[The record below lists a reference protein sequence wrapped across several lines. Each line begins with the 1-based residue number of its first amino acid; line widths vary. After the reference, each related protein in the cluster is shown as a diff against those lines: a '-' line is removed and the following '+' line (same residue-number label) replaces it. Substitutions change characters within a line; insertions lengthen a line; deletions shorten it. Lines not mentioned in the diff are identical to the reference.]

1 MELTKAKI
9 EEFKDEIEG
18 LTGYNLIVK
27 EIEENLPKNSD
38 ISIESCKSLIEGL
51 CKKSLELISDKYNDD
66 IQVRRNCEGKM
77 TYLVRM
83 AFDEVYRT
91 GFERDLHM
99 SLYKIIKNKD
109 RIDSLIASATS
120 EMQKNAKKAVDK
132 ITAIRHD
139 RGDISHG
146 RIYPKPTESELHLA
160 NSIKSIT
167 DGICSFMI
175 HELAIQYE
183 IKKED
188 DKKLVYKKEEEY
200 NEWLD
205 DQNDNLITK
214 IDFSRLLFDNSYEK
228 YEEIYYAE
236 YQDYLDTL
244 VDDDTD
250 ESADTQPVESVQRE
264 VENLINTFEEE
275 EFWTAERL
283 ELLQGLTDD
292 YKFKFEE
299 SKTAIEEYLFT
310 DKDPL
315 PDEAIGILQERPS
328 LKERKE
334 RVEFAIS
341 RIKMIA
347 GMLSQNDE
355 EE

>member
-9 EEFKDEIEG
+9 EEFKDDIEG
-18 LTGYNLIVK
+18 LTGYSLIVK
-27 EIEENLPKNSD
+27 EIEENLPKNPD

-160 NSIKSIT
+160 NSIQSIT

-183 IKKED
+183 IKKEE

-236 YQDYLDTL
+236 YQDHLLTL
-244 VDDDTD
+244 EGEDAED
-250 ESADTQPVESVQRE
+250 SADTQPVVEAVQKE
-264 VENLINTFEEE
+264 IISLVNTFDEKT
-275 EFWTAERL
+275 FWTEERL
-283 ELLQGLTDD
+283 EKLKAYALSQDLYEDKLKSFIED
-292 YKFKFEE
+292 YYF
-299 SKTAIEEYLFT
+299 SGIEPRR
-310 DKDPL
+310 DKVYEVMKYP
-315 PDEAIGILQERPS
+315 PS
-328 LKERKE
+328 LADR
-334 RVEFAIS
+334 RTVLLVVTEFAIEF
-341 RIKMIA
+341 A
-347 GMLSQNDE
+347 E
-355 EE
+355 ELKNS

>member
-18 LTGYNLIVK
+18 LTGYSLIVK
-27 EIEENLPKNSD
+27 EIEENLPKNPD

-66 IQVRRNCEGKM
+66 IRVRRNCEGKM

-109 RIDSLIASATS
+109 RIDSLITSATL

-146 RIYPKPTESELHLA
+146 RIYPKPSESELHLA
-160 NSIKSIT
+160 RSIESIT

-183 IKKED
+183 IKKEE
-188 DKKLVYKKEEEY
+188 DKKLVYKKEEDY

-244 VDDDTD
+244 QDDDAD
-250 ESADTQPVESVQRE
+250 ESADTQPVEAVQRE
-264 VENLINTFEEE
+264 VENLINTFKEE
-275 EFWTAERL
+275 EFWTPERL
-283 ELLQGLTDD
+283 KSLEDWTNG
-292 YKFKFEE
+292 YNFKIDETK
-299 SKTAIEEYLFT
+299 SVIEEYLFT
-310 DKDPL
+310 DKLPL
-315 PDEAIGILQERPS
+315 PDEAIKVLKEKPS

-334 RVEFAIS
+334 MVEFS
-341 RIKMIA
+341 MGRIRMIA
-347 GMLSQNDE
+347 ESLKEN
-355 EE
+355 

>member
-27 EIEENLPKNSD
+27 EIEENLPKNPD

-51 CKKSLELISDKYNDD
+51 CKKSLELVSDKYNGDK
-66 IQVRRNCEGKM
+66 QLRKSCEGNM
-77 TYLVRM
+77 STLVKT
-83 AFDEVYRT
+83 AFEEVYRT
-91 GFERDLHM
+91 AFEKDMHL
-99 SLYKIIKNKD
+99 SLYNIVKNKNRVD
-109 RIDSLIASATS
+109 RLMASATL

-160 NSIKSIT
+160 KSIQSIT

-244 VDDDTD
+244 
-250 ESADTQPVESVQRE
+250 
-264 VENLINTFEEE
+264 
-275 EFWTAERL
+275 
-283 ELLQGLTDD
+283 
-292 YKFKFEE
+292 
-299 SKTAIEEYLFT
+299 
-310 DKDPL
+310 
-315 PDEAIGILQERPS
+315 
-328 LKERKE
+328 
-334 RVEFAIS
+334 
-341 RIKMIA
+341 
-347 GMLSQNDE
+347 
-355 EE
+355 